1 MQEGRYIFH
10 ESSLYEQHFIDRED
24 SIVRS
29 ISKLQFDEA
38 GPENNKSSNCAEEE

>member
-24 SIVRS
+24 SVARK
-29 ISKLQFDEA
+29 ISKVQLDEA
-38 GPENNKSSNCAEEE
+38 APENNKSSNCVEEE